1 MNRLSRALSLLAA
14 LAVALAASSPAA
26 AAGAAP
32 RAGGLSISII
42 LPVNGSVVKG
52 DVTLVGSASGPEG
65 ANLTVGISFS
75 GTIWYPA
82 EGNTSWTWHWST
94 FGFKDGTYNITASVG
109 SGADRA
115 EARATYIVRNRMPP
129 FVLEDVYPP
138 WDDLHL
144 KYGDTVGFFVRL
156 NTTYT
161 GSVLYNWS
169 LDGALVETGGADWYN
184 FSARV
189 GALGNHTVHVDV
201 IAEGVV
207 QASRSWNMT
216 VRALA
221 LPPVIKGSGPAE
233 RNISVYL
240 GDTVRFNVTAA
251 DPQDKGL
258 TYRWRF
264 DLAPAPGNVTAGK
277 IDLLFNTTGTHVAE
291 VEVSNGETNAT
302 VRWNVTVG
310 EAPSIGLID
319 IMPCLVYIVMGLFLG
334 IWYGRRTSEEQRR
347 KAQGATRND

>member
-1 MNRLSRALSLLAA
+1 MSRLSRALSLLAA
-14 LAVALAASSPAA
+14 LAVALAASSPAV

-42 LPVNGSVVKG
+42 LPVNGSVIKG
-52 DVTLVGSASGPEG
+52 DVSLVGNASGPEG
-65 ANLTVGISFS
+65 KSLKVGISFN
-75 GTIWYPA
+75 GVKWLPA
-82 EGNTSWTWHWST
+82 EGNTSWSWFWST
-94 FGFKDGTYNITASVG
+94 YAFKDGTYTVTARVDG
-109 SGADRA
+109 GGDWA
-115 EARATYIVRNRMPP
+115 EASATYTVRNTMPP
-129 FVLEDVYPP
+129 FVLQDIYPP
-138 WDDLHL
+138 WDELHL
-144 KYGDTVGFFVRL
+144 KAGDAADFSVAL
-156 NTTYT
+156 NTTYI
-161 GSVLYNWS
+161 GSVLYNWT
-169 LDGALVETGGADWYN
+169 LDGAVVESGGADWYN
-184 FSARV
+184 FTAR
-189 GALGNHTVHVDV
+189 ASELGNHTLRVDV
-201 IAEGVV
+201 LAEGVV
-207 QASRSWNMT
+207 QASRSWNMS

-251 DPQDKGL
+251 DPQGKGL

-264 DLAPAPGNVTAGK
+264 DLAPAPGNVTGGK
-277 IDLLFNTTGTHVAE
+277 IDLLFNTTGTHVVE

-334 IWYGRRTSEEQRR
+334 IWYGRRTSV
-347 KAQGATRND
+347 QGRTSG